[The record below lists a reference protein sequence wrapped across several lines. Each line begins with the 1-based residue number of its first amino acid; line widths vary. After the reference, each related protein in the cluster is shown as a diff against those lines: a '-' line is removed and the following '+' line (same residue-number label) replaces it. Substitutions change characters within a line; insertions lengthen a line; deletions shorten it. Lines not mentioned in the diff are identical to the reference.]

1 MANKILKQ
9 NKWLR
14 WLGNKYVLIL
24 LLFLA
29 WMFFFDANNWF
40 FHKELND
47 DIEALEQ
54 NEVFYKNE
62 ITKDKAFMEKMKDST
77 EMEQFARQKYFLKKQ
92 NEDIFIIENEDSI
105 Q

>member
-1 MANKILKQ
+1 MANRILKQ

-54 NEVFYKNE
+54 NEAFYKNE
-62 ITKDKAFMEKMKDST
+62 IAKDKAFMEKMKDST